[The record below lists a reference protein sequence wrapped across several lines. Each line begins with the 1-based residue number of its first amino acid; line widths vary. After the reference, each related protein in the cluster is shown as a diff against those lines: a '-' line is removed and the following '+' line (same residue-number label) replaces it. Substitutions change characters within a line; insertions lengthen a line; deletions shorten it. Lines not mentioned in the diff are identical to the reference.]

1 MRLAMRSDRRDS
13 DQQQAPSFL
22 QTLQSVLAA
31 FFGVQSSRNRVR
43 DFKHGKPLHIV
54 LIGLLATGLFVLLVV
69 LAVKLA
75 LALAGV

>member
-1 MRLAMRSDRRDS
+1 MRPAMRSDRRDS

-43 DFKHGKPLHIV
+43 DFKHGKPLHFL
-54 LIGLLATGLFVLLVV
+54 LIGLLATGLFVLVVV